1 MYGRIRVST
10 LPSYENVLDVYEV
23 DRYGNVYG
31 TDGIELAKGYNSK
44 GYLQVS
50 LKVKNE
56 RKWKKCFIH
65 RLVGLAF
72 VKGHSEEFNEID
84 HIDTDKLNNND
95 WNLRWTNRIGN
106 MNNPLTVEKL
116 SEFKSIR
123 CWVYD
128 FRLNYVGYF
137 SSLDNAERELGH
149 TVTGVDSRVERFYI
163 LSKPD
168 LNLVLKIN
176 RKYKIQSVVIT
187 DVFTNEKHYFYS
199 NREARRFF
207 DGKVNITQAI
217 QKNWTVRGKYKVRN
231 LNYKKLIGT
240 LDL

>member
-10 LPSYENVLDVYEV
+10 LPGYENVLDVYEV
-23 DRYGNVYG
+23 DKNGNVYG
-31 TDGIELAKGYNSK
+31 TDGIELVKGYNST

-56 RKWKKCFIH
+56 RRWKKCFIH

-72 VKGHSEEFNEID
+72 VKGHSEEFDEID
-84 HIDTDKLNNND
+84 HIDTDKL
-95 WNLRWTNRIGN
+95 TNHSGN
-106 MNNPLTVEKL
+106 MKNPLTVEKL
-116 SEFKSIR
+116 SEIKSIR

-128 FRLNYVGYF
+128 FKLNYVGYF
-137 SSLDNAERELGH
+137 SSLQEAEKGIGCTIH
-149 TVTGVDSRVERFYI
+149 FVDCRIERFYI

-168 LNLVLKIN
+168 LSLVLKIN
-176 RKYKIQSVVIT
+176 RKHKIQSVVVT
-187 DVFTNEKHYFYS
+187 DIFTKEKFYFYS

-207 DGKVNITQAI
+207 DGKVNITNAI

>member
-10 LPSYENVLDVYEV
+10 LPGYENVLDVYEV
-23 DRYGNVYG
+23 DKNGNVYG
-31 TDGIELAKGYNSK
+31 TDGIELVKGYNST

-56 RKWKKCFIH
+56 RRWKKCFIH

-72 VKGHSEEFNEID
+72 VKGHSEEFDEID
-84 HIDTDKLNNND
+84 HIDTDKLNNHD
-95 WNLRWTNRIGN
+95 YNLRWTNHSGN
-106 MNNPLTVEKL
+106 MKNPLTVEKL
-116 SEFKSIR
+116 SEVKSIR

-128 FRLNYVGYF
+128 FKLNYVGYF
-137 SSLDNAERELGH
+137 SSLQEAEKGIGCTIH
-149 TVTGVDSRVERFYI
+149 FVDCRIERFYI

-168 LNLVLKIN
+168 LSLVLKIN
-176 RKYKIQSVVIT
+176 RKHKIQSVVVT
-187 DVFTNEKHYFYS
+187 DVFTKEKFYFYS

-207 DGKVNITQAI
+207 DGKVNITNAI

>member
-10 LPSYENVLDVYEV
+10 LVGYENVLDVYEV
-23 DRYGNVYG
+23 DRNGNVYG
-31 TDGIELAKGYNSK
+31 TDGVELAKHYNSK
-44 GYLQVS
+44 GYLQVP

-56 RKWKKCFIH
+56 RRWKKCFIH
-65 RLVGLAF
+65 RLVALAF
-72 VKGHSEEFNEID
+72 VSGKTEEFNEVD
-84 HIDTDKLNNND
+84 HIDTDKLNNHD
-95 WNLRWTNRIGN
+95 WNLRWTNHSGN
-106 MNNPLTVEKL
+106 MKNPITVEKL
-116 SEFKSIR
+116 SDAKSVR

-137 SSLDNAERELGH
+137 SSLQEAEREIGCTIH
-149 TVTGVDSRVERFYI
+149 SVDSRVERFYV
-163 LSKPD
+163 LSKPNLD
-168 LNLVLKIN
+168 LVLTIN
-176 RKYKIQSVVIT
+176 KKQKIQSVVVT
-187 DVFTNEKHYFYS
+187 DTLTNEKHYFYS

-217 QKNWTVRGKYKVRN
+217 QKNWTVWGKYKVRN

>member
-10 LPSYENVLDVYEV
+10 LPGYEDVLNVYEV
-23 DRYGNVYG
+23 DKNGNVYG
-31 TDGIELAKGYNSK
+31 DKGIELVKGYNSK

-56 RKWKKCFIH
+56 RRWRKCFIH
-65 RLVGLAF
+65 ILVGLAF
-72 VKGHSEEFNEID
+72 VKGRTKEFNEID
-84 HIDTDKLNNND
+84 HIDTNKLNNHD
-95 WNLRWTNRIGN
+95 YNLRWTNHSGN
-106 MNNPLTVEKL
+106 MKNPITVQKL
-116 SEFKSIR
+116 SEVKSIR

-128 FRLNYVGYF
+128 FRLNFVGYF
-137 SSLDNAERELGH
+137 SSLQNAEEGIGYTIH
-149 TVTGVDSRVERFYI
+149 SVDSRIERFYI

-168 LNLVLKIN
+168 LDLVLKIN

-187 DVFTNEKHYFYS
+187 DIFTKEKFYFYS

-207 DGKVNITQAI
+207 DGKVNITDAI

>member
-1 MYGRIRVST
+1 MYGRVRVST
-10 LPSYENVLDVYEV
+10 LPGYENVLDVYEV

-31 TDGIELAKGYNSK
+31 TDGIELVKSYNSK

-56 RKWKKCFIH
+56 RRWKKSFIH

-72 VKGHSEEFNEID
+72 VKGYSEEFNEID
-84 HIDTDKLNNND
+84 HIDTNKLNNND
-95 WNLRWTNRIGN
+95 WNLRWTNHSGN
-106 MNNPLTVEKL
+106 MKNPLTVEKL
-116 SEFKSIR
+116 SDSRSIR
-123 CWVYD
+123 CYVYD

-137 SSLDNAERELGH
+137 DSLKKAQEAIGYE
-149 TVTGVDSRVERFYI
+149 VPCVDCRIERFYI

-168 LNLVLKIN
+168 LSLVLKIN
-176 RKYKIQSVVIT
+176 KKHKIQSVVIT
-187 DVFTNEKHYFYS
+187 DVYTNEKRYFYS

-217 QKNWTVRGKYKVRN
+217 QKNWTVKGKYKVRN

>member
-1 MYGRIRVST
+1 MYGRIKVST
-10 LPSYENVLDVYEV
+10 LPGYEKVLDIYEV

-31 TDGIELAKGYNSK
+31 TDGIELAKNYNST

-72 VKGHSEEFNEID
+72 VKGHTEEFNEID

-95 WNLRWTNRIGN
+95 WNLRWTNHSGN
-106 MNNPLTVEKL
+106 MNNPLTLEKI
-116 SEFKSIR
+116 SETQGIR

-137 SSLDNAERELGH
+137 SSLQNAEKELGYTIH
-149 TVTGVDSRVERFYI
+149 SVDSRIERFYI